1 MDEWQAIQQDIIIR
15 GTARTRIL
23 ALELLEQKLTRK
35 ELQDLALI
43 LNLEVMERNERK
55 QKRKILRLAE
65 YKEYNGETATEPPEG
80 QEPNEQK
87 SRV

>member
-1 MDEWQAIQQDIIIR
+1 MDEWQAIQQDVISR

-43 LNLEVMERNERK
+43 LNLEVMEMDERRK
-55 QKRKILRLAE
+55 KRKILRLAE
-65 YKEYNGETATEPPEG
+65 YKGETEPEPPEETNG
-80 QEPNEQK
+80 DNKEGGKEQ
-87 SRV
+87 

>member
-43 LNLEVMERNERK
+43 LNLEVMERDERK
-55 QKRKILRLAE
+55 KKRKIIKLAE
-65 YKEYNGETATEPPEG
+65 YKGETATEPPEG
-80 QEPNEQK
+80 QETDEQK